1 MENYIVYKITNLING
16 KLYIGQTI
24 RTLEERFKAHYYD
37 DESNIGN
44 AIRQYGRENF
54 TIEVIEKCDSKEEL
68 NAYENYYIAYFDSKE
83 PKGYNQIGGDIDAI
97 DKYFER
103 NLGKGWVALYQDSSL
118 WLAKQNLTG
127 EQFKVLF
134 YMFNKLDFDNYLR
147 ISQKNI
153 SEELDIKQPHVSRAI
168 RALEQRE
175 IIIEGPRAGL
185 NKTYR
190 LNPYV
195 AHKGSRN
202 YQENVIE
209 FNEVIEGKRKA
220 QKKNKKRIDHETGE
234 IFED

>member
-97 DKYFER
+97 YKYNNSIF
-103 NLGKGWVALYQDSSL
+103 GKGGEFMAIYQAAFDYIGNQ
-118 WLAKQNLTG
+118 KELTG
-127 EQFKVLF
+127 ETLRVFIKLLS
-134 YMFNKLDFDNYLR
+134 KLDFDNYIR
-147 ISQKNI
+147 ISQSELAKEMNI
-153 SEELDIKQPHVSRAI
+153 TRPNVTKAIKKLQEFDII
-168 RALEQRE
+168 R
-175 IIIEGPRAGL
+175 EGARAGL
-185 NKTYR
+185 SKTYR
-190 LNPYV
+190 LNPSV
-195 AHKGSRN
+195 GHKGKH
-202 YQENVIE
+202 YEDTVIE
-209 FNEVIEGKRKA
+209 FSKL
-220 QKKNKKRIDHETGE
+220 QSKKKKKRE
-234 IFED
+234 

>member
-1 MENYIVYKITNLING
+1 MMMK
-16 KLYIGQTI
+16 
-24 RTLEERFKAHYYD
+24 
-37 DESNIGN
+37 SNIGN

-103 NLGKGWVALYQDSSL
+103 NLGKGWVALYQDAVSMIAD
-118 WLAKQNLTG
+118 WNLPN
-127 EQFKVLF
+127 EQYRVFLKLLG
-134 YMFNKLDFDNYLR
+134 KLDFDNYLR

-168 RALEQRE
+168 KALEQRE

-209 FNEVIEGKRKA
+209 FNEVIEGKRKS
-220 QKKNKKRIDHETGE
+220 QKRNKKRIDPETGE
-234 IFED
+234 IFEEEN